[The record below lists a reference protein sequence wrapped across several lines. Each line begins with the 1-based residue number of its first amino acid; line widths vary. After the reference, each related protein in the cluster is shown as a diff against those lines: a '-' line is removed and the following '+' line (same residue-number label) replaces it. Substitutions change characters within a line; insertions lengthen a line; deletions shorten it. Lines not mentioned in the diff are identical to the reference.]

1 MASAPTS
8 VRRKTEIVLER
19 YDVSTKAAQ
28 AGAATGAGAGA
39 GAGAGSSGRKG
50 VLFDDLV
57 AASRRFPGLLFPAAM
72 LQQHD
77 DRDDND
83 VAANFGSK

>member
-28 AGAATGAGAGA
+28 AGAAATGAGAGA

-72 LQQHD
+72 LQDRD
-77 DRDDND
+77 DRDDRD
-83 VAANFGSK
+83 D